1 MKRIVLFIVTGI
13 VALGI
18 LIQLIPYGHDHTNPP
33 VNAEPAWD
41 SPQTRA
47 LARRACYDCH
57 SHETR
62 WPWYSN
68 IAPASWLVYH
78 DVEEGRMHIDFSDW
92 NRAEE
97 QHADEFK
104 KVFDENSMPPVQYLL
119 LHPEARLSSQE
130 RQKLFDGL
138 IKIAAQYKE
147 EHGH

>member
-1 MKRIVLFIVTGI
+1 MKRILQFSLLSVVVVVL
-13 VALGI
+13 
-18 LIQLIPYGHDHTNPP
+18 LIQLIPYGHDHPNPP
-33 VNAEPAWD
+33 VNTEPNWD
-41 SPQTRA
+41 RPETRA
-47 LARRACYDCH
+47 LAQRACYDCH
-57 SHETR
+57 SNETR

-78 DVEEGRMHIDFSDW
+78 DVEEGRMHINFSDW

-104 KVFDENSMPPVQYLL
+104 EVFEEKSMPPVQYLL

-130 RQKLFDGL
+130 QQELFDGL
-138 IKIAAQYKE
+138 MKIAAQYEE